1 MESLTFRGLE
11 LATSAGLVMT
21 PRAASE
27 KLVTAATNLIGDKP
41 ARVADVGTGSGAI
54 AIAIAAA
61 LPKVEMFATDT
72 SAAAVALA
80 RLNVRR
86 LDLSSRVT
94 VFYGNLLDPIPG
106 SLNLIV
112 ANLPYLPLS
121 QASRRPE
128 LVNEPREAIFAP
140 GDGLGPYRRLIAA
153 SGQRLSAD
161 GALMIQFHDDI
172 LTATRDTLDIL
183 AATLANRARRAHGPL
198 PLAA

>member
-11 LATSAGLVMT
+11 LTTSAGLVMT

-27 KLVTAATNLIGDKP
+27 KLVTAATALIGDRP

-61 LPKVEMFATDT
+61 LPQVEVFATDT

-86 LDLSSRVT
+86 LDLSSRVM
-94 VFYGNLLDPIPG
+94 VVHGNLLDPIPG
-106 SLNLIV
+106 FLNLIV
-112 ANLPYLPLS
+112 ANLPYLPLA
-121 QASRRPE
+121 QAGRRPE

-161 GALMIQFHDDI
+161 GALMIQFHGDI

-183 AATLANRARRAHGPL
+183 AATLANRARRAHRPL